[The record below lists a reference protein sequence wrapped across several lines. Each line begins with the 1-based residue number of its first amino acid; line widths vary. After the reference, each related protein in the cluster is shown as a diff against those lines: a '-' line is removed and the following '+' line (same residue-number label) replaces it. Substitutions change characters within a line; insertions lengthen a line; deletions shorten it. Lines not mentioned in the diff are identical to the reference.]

1 MIYQMA
7 NNHFYRGNNNRFN
20 KPREQK
26 NYIRVN
32 YNIKAPTVRVTDDD
46 GNQLGVM
53 PIDAAR
59 KLAFERELDLIE
71 IVPNANPP
79 VCRITDFDKFRY
91 EQKKQ
96 EKEAKKKQAEKIIE
110 TKEVRI
116 RPSTQIHD
124 IEVKVNAIKKFLSEG
139 KKVLLNLEYKKREL
153 SHKDEGFKT
162 INLFIERLKDFANI
176 EQMPKM
182 EANRLICRMA
192 PKKVGESNAVT
203 A

>member
-7 NNHFYRGNNNRFN
+7 NNHFYRGNNNRF
-20 KPREQK
+20 KPKEQK

-32 YNIKAPTVRVTDDD
+32 YNIKAPTVRVTDDS
-46 GNQLGVM
+46 GNQLGVL

-96 EKEAKKKQAEKIIE
+96 EKEARKKQQEKVIE

-116 RPSTQIHD
+116 RPSTQMHD

-162 INLFIERLKDFANI
+162 INLFIERLKDFVII

>member
-1 MIYQMA
+1 MA
-7 NNHFYRGNNNRFN
+7 NNHFYRGNNNNRF

-26 NYIRVN
+26 NYISVN
-32 YNIKAPTVRVTDDD
+32 FNIKAPTVRVTDDS
-46 GNQLGVM
+46 GNQLGIL

-59 KLAFERELDLIE
+59 KLAFDRELDLIE

-96 EKEAKKKQAEKIIE
+96 EKEARKKQQEKVIE

-162 INLFIERLKDFANI
+162 INMFIERLKDFVII

-192 PKKVGESNAVT
+192 PKKVGESNAVAT
-203 A
+203 G

>member
-1 MIYQMA
+1 MA
-7 NNHFYRGNNNRFN
+7 NNHFYRGNNNRF
-20 KPREQK
+20 KPKEQK

-32 YNIKAPTVRVTDDD
+32 YNIKAPTVRVTDDS
-46 GNQLGVM
+46 GNQLGVL

-96 EKEAKKKQAEKIIE
+96 EKEARKKQQEKVIE

-116 RPSTQIHD
+116 RPSTQMHD

-162 INLFIERLKDFANI
+162 INLFIERLKDFVII